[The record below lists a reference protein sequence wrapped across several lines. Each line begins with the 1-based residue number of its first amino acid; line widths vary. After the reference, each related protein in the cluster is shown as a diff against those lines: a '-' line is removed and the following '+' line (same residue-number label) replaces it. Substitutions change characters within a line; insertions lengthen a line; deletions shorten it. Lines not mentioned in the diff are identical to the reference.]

1 VIVEMAREQDSI
13 AFASQ
18 RPEEVALE
26 KFSTKG
32 FNKLTLEELALTQ
45 ISPTWR
51 EEFQRVVGESWD
63 LYQPKAAE
71 RLKRANFDMK
81 WLTKRTDNAFNP
93 LFTAVARGDLAR
105 VSEYL
110 RINDLPTCV
119 DAVDD
124 TKKTCLHLACREG
137 HLELVELLLS
147 KGWQAEA
154 RDRMLNTPLHLACS
168 RGHAP
173 IVASLLRKRVDTQA
187 GDSAGRKAVHYACNA
202 LDSEALKILLK
213 QDRDCVHY
221 VDGSGRGPMH
231 YVVFNSSARQID
243 FIRVLLE
250 NGCEVDPVDSLGRTP
265 LHYACEASRSRCIPM
280 LLKNAAKLTVKDTAG
295 KTPVDLVKNDQIHQI
310 ISLYVKPEGEKEAGF
325 LHPAAKGATAPQTV
339 SPYSQN
345 SPPKTR
351 PKQSPSEPVLQLPP
365 NKQERRDS
373 LLNLLKRVQEIGV
386 NAQQHLKKPQ
396 LFSGA
401 WMEGILSPGALLQ
414 ALGGSSPAEAV
425 LKVFNVLFP
434 YPKQLPVPQGD
445 EYAIYEFYG
454 EALGGAHPMVMESE
468 EFVEQRPI
476 AGAETRSSL
485 VQDDRRV
492 KELES
497 RLAAQDR
504 ELARLRRELQS
515 SERRAKDTDQ
525 MTSLQEALEAA
536 EGDKELALAAKL
548 RLQEEVSTLRKEIDR
563 FKAVNETLGKQ
574 LATVPKPE
582 DLEDLKKALADKEV
596 KDRALRFKSG
606 LLFLKSLDAK
616 VESAPAVESEIHLND
631 GQVIDRLS
639 AALIALKPG
648 LKQRLTDVDMNADG
662 SVTKSEMTKALDK
675 LGISPQDILSLL
687 RIAGFR
693 PGINTASIQS
703 FVQVVTTWESR
714 KAELVSKLFIKL
726 KAKFRGKPLEDLF
739 EMMDINRDGT
749 INFAELAEACNML
762 KLNISR
768 EDRHAIFA
776 VLDEDHSGSISLD
789 ELKAQIETAGEE
801 VEAEKEEISEAVL
814 DEEEDELNDKDEDVP
829 EDVSLQGDFEPDSVG
844 ESNFKKSQKT
854 PLKAQAKIQ
863 TKTPEDSVEID
874 DKEEIPI
881 VRTKQPN
888 FPAPIKSPS
897 KAPIPVPTK
906 PAVKEQSAPSP
917 IQAVKTL
924 YGRLSLQI
932 VKARELP
939 EGKYAVQCT
948 LAGSD
953 GPQRTEFLQGSSPE
967 WKFRGRFKV
976 DGIKSNAVSEAIK
989 VELFGASGVDATVS
1003 IPWLKCISQ
1012 PGNWAVNSEFAVK
1025 DKAGKQKGY
1034 ILIQLKWLPRDTV
1047 RLEGSGD
1054 LYILPLGGIDLKS
1067 CLVLF
1072 SLAGKTTRTAASGPP
1087 WTETLCLRDIKL
1099 AITRAIP
1106 PLAVTIVDFQS
1117 QKEVIK
1123 SSFNWESALA
1133 APNVMSQEIKM
1144 SLSSTMSLVLK
1155 MKWRPFTEEEER
1167 VIKCATKIQAWW
1179 RGKKAREQVKGLKAA
1194 SRRLISRRGVAVDG
1208 KFYMVNVT
1216 TDLEGKTVADLHP
1229 VGDPSIPMYTLL
1241 DSLEINPEQ
1250 AGEITAG
1257 VGDKLAFGDSRVGSL
1272 EPALRGDLGVKV
1284 TGAVGLDGVMLKFVI
1299 GSAFVHSLAGPPW
1312 PRPMMIQNVSTPK
1325 TATQVV
1331 ITVIELSN
1339 RKEMFQ
1345 RTCDFKAAFGAPNA
1359 WSTDVLVDLSEACK
1373 LKVQFQWLPY
1383 PEESKAAETAAT
1395 KLQAVW
1401 KGKQARSITASS
1413 TTRTRKAAI
1422 ARQGLKSENGHYY
1435 LLSYYE
1441 DGKGIGVALHQ
1452 ADDPG
1457 VPLYEE
1463 IDYKVVNKEP
1473 LEQLQARVK
1482 VAADGKLIL

>member
-1 VIVEMAREQDSI
+1 MIVEMAREQDSI

-26 KFSTKG
+26 KFRTKG

-51 EEFQRVVGESWD
+51 EEFQRVTGESWE
-63 LYQPKAAE
+63 LYQAKTAE

-93 LFTAVARGDLAR
+93 LFTAVARGDSAR

-110 RINDLPTCV
+110 RINDLPTCI

-137 HLELVELLLS
+137 HLELTELLLS
-147 KGWQAEA
+147 KGWQVEA
-154 RDRMLNTPLHLACS
+154 RDRLLNTPLHLACS

-173 IVASLLRKRVDTQA
+173 IVASLLRKRADTQA
-187 GDSAGRKAVHYACNA
+187 GDNAGRKAIHYACNA

-213 QDRDCVHY
+213 QDRDCVRY
-221 VDGSGRGPMH
+221 VDGSGRGPLH

-280 LLKNAAKLTVKDTAG
+280 LLKNAAKLTVQDTAG
-295 KTPVDLVKNDQIHQI
+295 KTPVDLVKSDQIHQI

-325 LHPAAKGATAPQTV
+325 LRPAAKGATAPQ
-339 SPYSQN
+339 SIPPYSQN
-345 SPPKTR
+345 SPPKAR
-351 PKQSPSEPVLQLPP
+351 PKPSPSEPVLQLPP

-414 ALGGSSPAEAV
+414 ALGSHSPAEAV

-476 AGAETRSSL
+476 AGGENRPSL
-485 VQDDRRV
+485 IQDDKRV
-492 KELES
+492 KELEN
-497 RLAAQDR
+497 RLATQDR
-504 ELARLRRELQS
+504 ELSRLRRELQS
-515 SERRAKDTDQ
+515 SARKDTDQ
-525 MTSLQEALEAA
+525 ITALQEALEAA

-548 RLQEEVSTLRKEIDR
+548 RLQEEVTTLRKEIDK
-563 FKAVNETLGKQ
+563 FKATNETLVKQ
-574 LATVPKPE
+574 LATVPKSE
-582 DLEDLKKALADKEV
+582 DLDDLKKALADKDV
-596 KDRALRFKSG
+596 KDKALRFKSG

-616 VESAPAVESEIHLND
+616 VESTPPVEAEIHLND

-703 FVQVVTTWESR
+703 FVHVITTWETR
-714 KAELVSKLFIKL
+714 KAELVSKLFTKL

-749 INFAELAEACNML
+749 IHFAEFAEACNML
-762 KLNISR
+762 KLNINR
-768 EDRHAIFA
+768 EDRHSVFA

-789 ELKAQIETAGEE
+789 ELRAQIEAAGEE
-801 VEAEKEEISEAVL
+801 VQAEEAERKEISDEGMN
-814 DEEEDELNDKDEDVP
+814 EEEDELNDKDEDVP

-844 ESNFKKSQKT
+844 ESNLKKSHKIPGKT
-854 PLKAQAKIQ
+854 QAKIQ

-888 FPAPIKSPS
+888 FPAPIKSP
-897 KAPIPVPTK
+897 PRVPLPVPSK

-917 IQAVKTL
+917 IPPVKTL

-939 EGKYAVQCT
+939 VGKYAVQCT

-976 DGIKSNAVSEAIK
+976 EGIKSNAVSEVIK
-989 VELFGASGVDATVS
+989 VELFGASGVDATAS
-1003 IPWLKCISQ
+1003 IPWLKCLSQ
-1012 PGNWAVNSEFAVK
+1012 PGNWAVNSEFALK

-1054 LYILPLGGIDLKS
+1054 LYILPLSGTGLKN

-1072 SLAGKTTRTAASGPP
+1072 SVAGKAIRTAASGPP
-1087 WTETLCLRDIKL
+1087 WTETLCFRDLKL

-1123 SSFNWESALA
+1123 SSFNWESVLA

-1144 SLSSTMSLVLK
+1144 SLSSTMSLELK

-1167 VIKCATKIQAWW
+1167 LIKCATKIQAWW
-1179 RGKKAREQVKGLKAA
+1179 RGKTAREQVKSLKVP
-1194 SRRLISRRGVAVDG
+1194 SRTLISRRGVAAEG

-1216 TDLEGKTVADLHP
+1216 TDMEGKTVADLHP

-1257 VGDKLAFGDSRVGSL
+1257 LGDKLTFGDSRVGSL
-1272 EPALRGDLGVKV
+1272 EPPLRGDLGVKV
-1284 TGAVGLDGVMLKFVI
+1284 TGAVGLEGVMLKFVI
-1299 GSAFVHSLAGPPW
+1299 GAAFVHSLAGPPW
-1312 PRPMMIQNVSTPK
+1312 PRPMMIQNVSTPR
-1325 TATQVV
+1325 TSTLVA
-1331 ITVIELSN
+1331 ITVIELTN

-1345 RTCDFKAAFGAPNA
+1345 RPCDFKAAFGTPNS
-1359 WSTDVLVDLSEACK
+1359 WSPDVLVDLSETCK

-1383 PEESKAAETAAT
+1383 PEESKAAEAAAT

-1401 KGKQARSITASS
+1401 KGKQARSITASTS
-1413 TTRTRKAAI
+1413 HTRKAL

-1463 IDYKVVNKEP
+1463 IDYKVVNKETM
-1473 LEQLQARVK
+1473 EQVQARVK